1 MVKLSIQSEN
11 ECTNGLYTDLGAI
24 QQIIDIIHNK
34 SDEVE
39 IEIKYKVRE
48 QAVQCSPSIRN
59 PFN

>member
-39 IEIKYKVRE
+39 IEVKYKVRE
-48 QAVQCSPSIRN
+48 
-59 PFN
+59 